1 MTPIC
6 AEVEEEAEANEH
18 IHYDYIEY
26 VKRDESIS
34 IHLGHSKSLDEP
46 QKCPQNT
53 FSPSNKN
60 SHFCL
65 FIVKY
70 ICLN

>member
-34 IHLGHSKSLDEP
+34 IHPGHPKAWMSRRNVRK
-46 QKCPQNT
+46 T
-53 FSPSNKN
+53 
-60 SHFCL
+60 HFHL
-65 FIVKY
+65 LIKMAIFAY
-70 ICLN
+70 S